1 MPERAINTKSAT
13 GCLLLLIPAALT
25 ISALFVAWPIILG
38 VTLAIAGGNI
48 WQSYEWTRTA
58 RTIDPVFQQLIV
70 QNRGEVS
77 ALDLSLQANVSG
89 KVSDRYLVA
98 KASEFGTGRR
108 QHPDRG
114 QVYYFVTVST
124 LGQIFDDSEREPL
137 AIMPATTPVAT
148 FQQTVSAAPV
158 PELAQSES
166 HSAATTAPAAM
177 SFEPEAA
184 LATAAP
190 LPANELE
197 PATEPEIEVSSI
209 QPAPSIEEMPVLAAE
224 STELAESPLVLASDS
239 TELAHQTDG
248 SITAPIEETERPAP
262 ASAVEPTTSQQPQ
275 VLIIQSELAKRLDV
289 HSSTIYKRRSE
300 PNFTDWT
307 RNRDPEG
314 LAWGYSEANKEYY
327 RVDT

>member
-1 MPERAINTKSAT
+1 MEIFGK
-13 GCLLLLIPAALT
+13 
-25 ISALFVAWPIILG
+25 
-38 VTLAIAGGNI
+38 
-48 WQSYEWTRTA
+48 SYEWTKTA

-158 PELAQSES
+158 PELVQSES
-166 HSAATTAPAAM
+166 HSAVTTAPAAM

-190 LPANELE
+190 LPANE
-197 PATEPEIEVSSI
+197 TGVSDGTRDRGLI
-209 QPAPSIEEMPVLAAE
+209 E
-224 STELAESPLVLASDS
+224 ST
-239 TELAHQTDG
+239 
-248 SITAPIEETERPAP
+248 R
-262 ASAVEPTTSQQPQ
+262 
-275 VLIIQSELAKRLDV
+275 
-289 HSSTIYKRRSE
+289 TIDRGDAC
-300 PNFTDWT
+300 F
-307 RNRDPEG
+307 G
-314 LAWGYSEANKEYY
+314 C
-327 RVDT
+327 